1 MPDMRDDRA
10 LNPQTQPHLKLEAYL
25 FAMPCVTQV
34 EGVIEDLVD
43 AQASD
48 AGELPADLAADLA
61 GDLGLVAVVVLLL
74 ESAVVAARHGGSNRY

>member
-1 MPDMRDDRA
+1 MRDNRT
-10 LNPQTQPHLKLEAYL
+10 LNPQTQPHLELEAYL
-25 FAMPCVTQV
+25 FATPCVTQ
-34 EGVIEDLVD
+34 IERVMQDLVD

-74 ESAVVAARHGGSNRY
+74 ESAVVAERHGELN